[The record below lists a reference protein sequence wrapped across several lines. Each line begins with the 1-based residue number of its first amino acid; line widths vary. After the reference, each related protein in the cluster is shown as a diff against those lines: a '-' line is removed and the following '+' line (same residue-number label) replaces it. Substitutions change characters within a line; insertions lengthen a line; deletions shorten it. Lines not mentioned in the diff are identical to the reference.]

1 MIYVEERENFMAKRQ
16 IDSSIFL
23 EEDDGM
29 CFRQDPFAADN
40 FDNSRSQ

>member
-1 MIYVEERENFMAKRQ
+1 MTKRQ
-16 IDSSIFL
+16 IDSKTGGMNWASIFL